1 MGRFLIFIGD
11 GNKKARRVEQP
22 TRLDNTT
29 ILKLQQLAS
38 YQPQKSD
45 KIIAGH
51 AQDITF
57 LTKTDQ
63 ANVML
68 QHAFEEFDKLR
79 IDSEGDD
86 VMLPII
92 SRLYQQMLKVTMI
105 HAISRQ
111 IFQDVPQVDHN
122 DVTFGYQTVQYFYH
136 HMKEIIRQCVFSNK
150 TEQHI
155 QKVANTIKTH
165 EKGLTKSQLANR
177 TRFLKKKERNEI
189 LEDLLEA
196 GQIEYVQLKTD
207 GKVSYVY
214 RSVRC

>member
-11 GNKKARRVEQP
+11 GDKKARRVEQP
-22 TRLDNTT
+22 TRLDNKTV
-29 ILKLQQLAS
+29 LNLQQLAG
-38 YQPQKSD
+38 YQPEKSD
-45 KIIAGH
+45 KVIAGH

-63 ANVML
+63 ANTML

-79 IDSEGDD
+79 IDSEGND

-111 IFQDVPQVDHN
+111 IFKDVPEVDHN

-136 HMKEIIRQCVFSNK
+136 HMKDIIEQCVFSNK
-150 TEQHI
+150 NEQNT
-155 QKVANTIKTH
+155 QKLLNVITKAKQQ
-165 EKGLTKSQLANR
+165 GLTKQKLTSK
-177 TRFLKKKERNEI
+177 TRYLKKKERNEI

-196 GQIEYVQLKTD
+196 RQIEYVQLKTD
-207 GKVSYVY
+207 GEVNYVY
-214 RSVRC
+214 RRV